1 MRSCGA
7 PAGPTPPRE
16 LEQRP
21 RDLEQTANRR
31 QRRGPEH
38 AHRGPSYDEAEQLK
52 RKACSA
58 GVLDYAEIGG
68 ENHSRILDAAIS
80 RQVTNSNSAALPSSV
95 TLRAR
100 LKAAM
105 I

>member
-1 MRSCGA
+1 LNAA
-7 PAGPTPPRE
+7 P
-16 LEQRP
+16 
-21 RDLEQTANRR
+21 
-31 QRRGPEH
+31 RG
-38 AHRGPSYDEAEQLK
+38 DESIQNVVRFVQETRKTQENIPISEIADWSFAKKAEQLK

-58 GVLDYAEIGG
+58 GVLNYAKIGG

-100 LKAAM
+100 LKAAT